1 MSMSKLLSPL
11 VFALMGVVCS
21 SAMASVVTFEEKTAF
36 SCVYGTQSSGGLNF
50 SYPGGAACYYSP
62 SARADFPSMP
72 SSTVMG
78 FGYSDIT
85 ISKTDGGVFTLNSV
99 DLGFGPWDH
108 GVSDITRVTGYLQGG
123 GTISKELTVG
133 LAFKT
138 FQLEWSNLDRVVF
151 SKLVNTG
158 QYLAFDNIRF
168 NESQVPEPTTVT
180 LFGIAAAGLALGRRR
195 RKQG

>member
-1 MSMSKLLSPL
+1 MSKLLSPL
-11 VFALMGVVCS
+11 VLALLGVVCS
-21 SAMASVVTFEEKTAF
+21 SATASVVTFEEKPAF
-36 SCVYGTQSSGGLNF
+36 KCVSGTQFSGGMNIAL
-50 SYPGGAACYYSP
+50 PGGFACYYSP
-62 SARADFPSMP
+62 AARADFPSLP

-78 FGYSDIT
+78 IGYSDIT
-85 ISKTDGGVFTLNSV
+85 ISKTGGGVFTLNSV

-108 GVSDITRVTGYLQGG
+108 GVSDITRVTGYFQGG
-123 GTISKELTVG
+123 ATVSKELTVG

-151 SKLVNTG
+151 SQLVNTR

-168 NESQVPEPTTVT
+168 NESQVPEPTTMA
-180 LFGIAAAGLALGRRR
+180 LFGIAAAGLAVGRRR